1 MLYFPDCAIVCT
13 MRFEETRDALTRMKL
28 TPPWIAL
35 SYGLVGVVAL
45 LLRVLDLGAF
55 ISGDEADFWIHR
67 SGLFLLALQRG
78 DYAATAIT
86 THPGVTTMW
95 LGSAGILLRQFLFES
110 GLLQQESMATL
121 LVLYRLPVVL
131 VHVVGILVGYGML
144 RRMVP
149 AAVAL
154 LAALLWATD
163 PFVVAFSRVL
173 HVDGLAATFGMLS
186 LLAACLFWNHTR
198 HMGWLLFSGA
208 CAGLAIVSKSP
219 ALVLV
224 PAVSLLAVFSVR
236 RAPPAH
242 LARGLLAQA
251 GVLLIWGL
259 ACAAAAT
266 LVWPAVWDAPARV
279 YEVLRVGVEVE
290 GGSPHMMGNF
300 FLGRKVDAPGPLFY
314 PVSLV
319 MRATPWALVGL
330 LLLPLALRNPQLKYS
345 SRDIAFLAGFAIL
358 FIVAMSLFP
367 KKFNR
372 YLIPCFPAIVTIA
385 AAGLVSGMEH
395 LIALIARVSQR
406 WQKTND
412 PSHQTPAPHPLSS
425 VGLPPALVSVLALGA
440 ILHGFWWHTYGIA
453 YFSELFGGA
462 RAGPRTFVVGWGEGY
477 GQVAKYLNRQPDITD
492 VMTLTRWGSS
502 LNAFL
507 KEGAYSAG
515 PDDGQIPDKT
525 GYIVVY
531 IRHVLGG
538 DASPPFDQFYQRT
551 TPLHTVTIHG
561 VDYAWIYDAPV
572 PVSTT
577 LEADFGLLIH
587 TSGYTLDASA
597 VRSSGVLTLST
608 QFQARTPIATDYL
621 LFAYV
626 FDAAGQRV
634 AQIDVPPAGPHTP
647 TSSWEPGRYQFW
659 SHPLP
664 LPRNLPAGRYRVAY
678 GLYNPADFSR
688 LPLQAPPPPPGA
700 PVDAAGPHA
709 LFLKPVTIGPDNAQE
724 K

>member
-1 MLYFPDCAIVCT
+1 MGPSVT
-13 MRFEETRDALTRMKL
+13 GNGTGSNALKKL
-28 TPPWIAL
+28 TIPWIAL

-131 VHVVGILVGYGML
+131 VHVAGILAGYGML
-144 RRMVP
+144 RRMMP

-163 PFVVAFSRVL
+163 PFIVAFSRVL
-173 HVDGLAATFGMLS
+173 HVDGLAATFGTLS
-186 LLAACLFWNHTR
+186 LLAACLSWNHTR
-198 HMGWLLFSGA
+198 HKGWLLLSGA

-236 RAPPAH
+236 RGPPAH
-242 LARGLLAQA
+242 LARGLLAQT

-266 LVWPAVWDAPARV
+266 LAWPAVWAAPLRV

-300 FLGRKVDAPGPLFY
+300 FLGREMDAPGPLFY

-319 MRATPWALVGL
+319 MRATPWVLVGL
-330 LLLPLALRNPQLKYS
+330 LLLPLALRSPQLKHS

-385 AAGLVSGMEH
+385 AAGLVGGLEH
-395 LIALIARVSQR
+395 LIALIARFSQR
-406 WQKTND
+406 WQNTAKGAKRANAGGIIPT
-412 PSHQTPAPHPLSS
+412 
-425 VGLPPALVSVLALGA
+425 LVSVLALVA

-492 VMTLTRWGSS
+492 VITLTRWGSS

-538 DASPPFDQFYQRT
+538 NPSPPFDRFYQRT

-561 VDYAWIYDAPV
+561 VDYAWIYDAPE

-577 LEADFGLLIH
+577 LEADFGPLIQS
-587 TSGYTLDASA
+587 SGYTLDTSA
-597 VRSSGVLTLST
+597 IRSSGVLTLST
-608 QFQARTPIATDYL
+608 QFQARAPIATDYL

-626 FDAAGQRV
+626 FDAAGRRV
-634 AQIDVPPAGPHTP
+634 AQIDVPPAGPHAP
-647 TSSWEPGRYQFW
+647 TSRWEPGRYQFW

-664 LPRNLPAGRYRVAY
+664 LPHNLPAGRYRVAY
-678 GLYNPADFSR
+678 GLYNPANFSR

-700 PVDAAGPHA
+700 PVEGAGPHA
-709 LFLKPVTIGPDNAQE
+709 LFLNPITIGPDHAQE
-724 K
+724 E